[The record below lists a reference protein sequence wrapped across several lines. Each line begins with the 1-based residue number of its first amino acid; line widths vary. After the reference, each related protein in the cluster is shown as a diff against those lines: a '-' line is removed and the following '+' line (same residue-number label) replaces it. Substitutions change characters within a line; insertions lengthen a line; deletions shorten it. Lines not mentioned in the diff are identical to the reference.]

1 MCDICLFEVTNIS
14 DTHDRL
20 LGYCSAHIETSFMFT
35 TMGAMITQKLENM
48 TATGKYKVIT

>member
-48 TATGKYKVIT
+48 TATGKYKVIS